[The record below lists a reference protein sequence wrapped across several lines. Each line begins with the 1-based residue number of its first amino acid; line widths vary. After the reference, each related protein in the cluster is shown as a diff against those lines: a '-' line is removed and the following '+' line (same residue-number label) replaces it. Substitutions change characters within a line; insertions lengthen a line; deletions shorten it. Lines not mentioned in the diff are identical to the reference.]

1 MTIIEV
7 KKKISETASTQR
19 SLINQLSEVNSEIG
33 KLNNLLH
40 QLNMDAFSEYLK
52 VGFTIEL
59 KNWFN
64 VSMVPLTGSENVSIK
79 PGCILELSKINKKT
93 FVFKLTKYIKRKQIS
108 GALYSTSAKFIEEV
122 THPNWQYR
130 IKIEDMYHFLI
141 RDTDFKRSFEN
152 WQNRESILNELL
164 DGE

>member
-7 KKKISETASTQR
+7 KQKITEVSSKQR

-40 QLNMDAFSEYLK
+40 QMNMDAFSEYLK

-64 VSMVPLTGSENVSIK
+64 ISMVPLTGSENVSIK

-93 FVFKLTKYIKRKQIS
+93 FVFKLTKYTSRKRTGPLNSPNSKV
-108 GALYSTSAKFIEEV
+108 IEEV
-122 THPNWQYR
+122 THPNWKYR
-130 IKIEDMYHFLI
+130 IEIEEMYHFLM
-141 RDTDFKRSFEN
+141 RDPDFKKYFES

>member
-7 KKKISETASTQR
+7 KKKIAEVSSTQR

-40 QLNMDAFSEYLK
+40 QMNMDAFSEYLK

-93 FVFKLTKYIKRKQIS
+93 FVFKLTKYTSRKRTGPLNSPNSKV
-108 GALYSTSAKFIEEV
+108 IEEV

-130 IKIEDMYHFLI
+130 IKIEEMYYFLM
-141 RDTDFKRSFEN
+141 RDPDFKRSFEN